1 MIKNQLNLVQTIIKT
16 LGALKYFR
24 GTILVKPVL
33 FQQSEFNAVIYEAHV
48 HFEI

>member
-1 MIKNQLNLVQTIIKT
+1 MIKNRLNLVQTIIET
-16 LGALKYFR
+16 PGGLKHFR

-33 FQQSEFNAVIYEAHV
+33 FQQSEFNPVIYEAYV